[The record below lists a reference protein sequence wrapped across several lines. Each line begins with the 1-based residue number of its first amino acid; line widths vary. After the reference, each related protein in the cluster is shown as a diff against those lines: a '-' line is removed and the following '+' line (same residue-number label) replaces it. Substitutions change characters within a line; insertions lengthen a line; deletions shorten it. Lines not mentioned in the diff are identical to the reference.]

1 MGSKTVLL
9 VEDDLE
15 IRDILQDVLEADGF
29 DVFPASNGKQALDFL
44 NLNQPQKADLVIL
57 DLMMPMVSGWQVMEQ
72 MHQDPR
78 LQNIPI
84 LVLSAVARDKPFAII
99 SPAPTRA
106 SDRFTLSHLIAS
118 RLVRFTPHDRAGS
131 SQLDERGRARGV
143 HRSPSADVFLTI
155 RCSL

>member
-1 MGSKTVLL
+1 MGNKTVLL

-72 MHQDPR
+72 MNRDPR
-78 LQNIPI
+78 LSGIPV
-84 LVLSAVARDKPFAII
+84 LVLSAVARDKPEGATAFLRKPFNIDEFCDAVRDHFARPQA
-99 SPAPTRA
+99 SP
-106 SDRFTLSHLIAS
+106 
-118 RLVRFTPHDRAGS
+118 
-131 SQLDERGRARGV
+131 
-143 HRSPSADVFLTI
+143 
-155 RCSL
+155 

>member
-78 LQNIPI
+78 LSQIPI
-84 LVLSAVARDKPFAII
+84 LVLSAVARDKPEGAAAFLRKPFNIDAFCD
-99 SPAPTRA
+99 AVR
-106 SDRFTLSHLIAS
+106 DHFS
-118 RLVRFTPHDRAGS
+118 RTEA
-131 SQLDERGRARGV
+131 
-143 HRSPSADVFLTI
+143 TT
-155 RCSL
+155 